1 MKADT
6 KDLATLLNMQ
16 HIDMELIRARKKL
29 AELPQRA
36 QILEIRTKKQAVEEK
51 QAKIAAMK
59 KEADLAVA
67 RIKDEGGRLA
77 ARQAETQEKIDGSR
91 GDYRSVEALTKD
103 LGGIAKRRTTLE
115 EDLSEANAKLVQISE
130 VQSQIT
136 DALEKIVKQENV
148 YVASFQKE
156 GGGLGSGIAS
166 AEKKRSELAAALP
179 ADLLAEFEKIASRS
193 GGIALARLVNGS
205 CSVCR
210 AAITEGKLLQVQ
222 AEAPLSTCPACK
234 RMLVVGE

>member
-16 HIDMELIRARKKL
+16 HIDMELIRAKKKL

-36 QILEIRTKKQAVEEK
+36 QILEIRKKKQAVEEK
-51 QAKIAAMK
+51 QAKISAMK
-59 KEADLAVA
+59 KEADLAAA
-67 RIKDEGGRLA
+67 RIKDEDERLV
-77 ARQAETQEKIDGSR
+77 ARQRETQEKIDESR

-103 LGGIAKRRTTLE
+103 LGGIAKRRNTLE
-115 EDLSEANAKLVQISE
+115 VDLGEANEKLAQIEQVQA
-130 VQSQIT
+130 QIT
-136 DALEKIVKQENV
+136 AALEKIVLQENA
-148 YVASFQKE
+148 YVSSFQKE
-156 GGGLGSGIAS
+156 GGGLNASIAA
-166 AEKKRSELAAALP
+166 AEQKRAELAESLP
-179 ADLLAEFEKIASRS
+179 ADLLEMYEKTARKS

-210 AAITEGKLLQVQ
+210 AAISEGKLLQVQ

>member
-6 KDLATLLNMQ
+6 KDLATLLSMQ
-16 HIDMELIRARKKL
+16 HIDMELIRAKKKL

-36 QILEIRTKKQAVEEK
+36 QILEIRKKKQAVEEK
-51 QAKIAAMK
+51 IVAMR
-59 KEADLAVA
+59 KEADLAAA
-67 RIKDEGGRLA
+67 RIKDEDERLA
-77 ARQAETQEKIDGSR
+77 GRQRETQEKIEESR

-103 LGGIAKRRTTLE
+103 MGGITKRRETLE
-115 EDLSEANAKLVQISE
+115 EDLAEARGKLAQIEE

-136 DALEKIVKQENV
+136 AALEKIVVQENA
-148 YVASFQKE
+148 YVSSFQKE
-156 GGGLGSGIAS
+156 GGGLNAGIAG
-166 AEKKRSELAAALP
+166 AEKQRSELAASLP
-179 ADLLAEFEKIASRS
+179 AELLAEYEKIARKS
-193 GGIALARLVNGS
+193 GGIALARLANGS

-210 AAITEGKLLQVQ
+210 ATITEGKLLQVQ

>member
-1 MKADT
+1 MKADM

-16 HIDMELIRARKKL
+16 HIDMELIRGKKKL

-36 QILEIRTKKQAVEEK
+36 QILEIRKKKQAVEEK
-51 QAKIAAMK
+51 QAKISAMK
-59 KEADLAVA
+59 KEADLAAA
-67 RIKDEGGRLA
+67 RIKDEDERLV
-77 ARQAETQEKIDGSR
+77 ARQRETQEKIDESR

-103 LGGIAKRRTTLE
+103 LGGIAKRRNTLE
-115 EDLSEANAKLVQISE
+115 VDLGEANEKLAQIDQVQA
-130 VQSQIT
+130 QIT
-136 DALEKIVKQENV
+136 AALEKIVVQENA
-148 YVASFQKE
+148 YVSSFQKE
-156 GGGLGSGIAS
+156 GGGLNASIAA
-166 AEKKRSELAAALP
+166 AEQKRAELAESLP
-179 ADLLAEFEKIASRS
+179 ADLLETYEKTARKS

-210 AAITEGKLLQVQ
+210 AAISEGKLLQVQ